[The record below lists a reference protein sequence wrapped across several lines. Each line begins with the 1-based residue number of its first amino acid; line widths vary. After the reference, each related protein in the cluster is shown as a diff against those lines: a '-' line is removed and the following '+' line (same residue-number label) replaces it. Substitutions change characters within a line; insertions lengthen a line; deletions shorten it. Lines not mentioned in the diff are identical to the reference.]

1 MLEERKERVSIAL
14 YPTTLKLVDD
24 EATRQN
30 RSRSNLIEIIIK
42 RHFGIDTKDDEKHP
56 RPLARVFPLI
66 IANALMTCARVF
78 V

>member
-42 RHFGIDTKDDEKHP
+42 RHFGIEQESEAKLSKP
-56 RPLARVFPLI
+56 MARSF
-66 IANALMTCARVF
+66 R
-78 V
+78 

>member
-30 RSRSNLIEIIIK
+30 RSRSNLIETIIQN
-42 RHFGIDTKDDEKHP
+42 HFGIESNEKEKQS
-56 RPLARVFPLI
+56 RPLARSFL
-66 IANALMTCARVF
+66 
-78 V
+78 